1 MRNDKLAP
9 RRATGPHQEQQ
20 EAAGAPP
27 LDQASAVTA
36 GPEAWRLS
44 VCLLGPG
51 HVNIPLFLARAR
63 VLRTR
68 MWTWTNASPEGLD
81 ANAWVLEDPSPPPR
95 GQPPLLTPLD
105 QRLIETDSS
114 HVRQNHGAAAS
125 AHVLG
130 TTSRTG
136 TSAGGGAQE
145 VRGPNRLQVA

>member
-1 MRNDKLAP
+1 MTSWP
-9 RRATGPHQEQQ
+9 RGELRDPTRSSRRRLGR
-20 EAAGAPP
+20 PP

-81 ANAWVLEDPSPPPR
+81 ANAWVLEDPPPPPPR
-95 GQPPLLTPLD
+95 SQPPLLTPLD

-114 HVRQNHGAAAS
+114 RVRQNHGAAAS